1 MIRIIDEASP
11 CAMTEIDIY
20 KQNVKQLQEQ
30 LQNAYIRIKEQNEF
44 IAEQNDFVSV
54 IHTAYMKSL
63 KEYIPNAKLS
73 TKREQ
78 S

>member
-1 MIRIIDEASP
+1 MIRIIDKASP

-20 KQNVKQLQEQ
+20 KQNVKELQEQ

-44 IAEQNDFVSV
+44 I
-54 IHTAYMKSL
+54 
-63 KEYIPNAKLS
+63 KEYISNEKLS
-73 TKREQ
+73 TKRQQ

>member
-20 KQNVKQLQEQ
+20 KQNVKELQEQ
-30 LQNAYIRIKEQNEF
+30 LQNAYIRIK
-44 IAEQNDFVSV
+44 EQNDFVSV